1 MAISSRPASL
11 HPPFTLDH
19 QEVIRSENIY
29 LAQRR
34 ALYNQQDPE
43 DTPGKLNNLW
53 GIAFSGGGIRS
64 ATLSLGVI
72 QKLIVEDCFK
82 QFDYMSSVSGG
93 GYMAACFNSLMNNE
107 TDTFFIPKRYR
118 APGERE
124 KIPGLTA
131 DTSPFVRLIETK
143 EKDKAFSEGAKAP
156 EAQKARYI
164 PSQMQTQQKAE
175 ERRGQNEEIVLDYKT
190 PEETRMDVRHQIHHL
205 RTHGEY
211 LTPDRGLL
219 SVDIQKVVGTVLAGI
234 VHNFFLFF
242 LFLTAV
248 VALHFLFF
256 GWLSEGDFFVQ
267 LIGKAQAGGSFME
280 EGYMHYF
287 QKIPASIGSYPTLAA
302 SISGL
307 GLLLSVV
314 FVWLSRNSA
323 KKFKIWDQ
331 PEKILDI
338 IGKIPAGHDH
348 EDYFERRFVAR
359 FGTWNILGGFLVA
372 VIVWGIGRS
381 QGYFAAEDYWMFF
394 GLPALYS
401 IGVFLGI
408 YFILAFVSQQPQQIR
423 YSRSLH
429 GALRGSA
436 FYGLVVSVATPLVLL
451 FLFSISLYW
460 KGTVTAA
467 ESNSSTLISTISSI
481 ASVIAGYFT
490 LNQQGDD
497 SSSMIT
503 RILNK
508 VKGPLLS
515 ILVLLFV
522 GLATY
527 SIIRILSNRLV
538 PDFPIWGLVVATVLF
553 VLSGLYVNSNK
564 LSLHYFYRDRLSEA
578 YLRTDARVS
587 RKGQNRQGMPL
598 INLRNDEDLAL
609 QDLGWQKLKGEA
621 LTEAREKAK
630 KGILNPTLRYD
641 GDKEETIWGPNP
653 RVPYHLIVTALNLQG
668 TDELVRKDLKSD
680 HFIFSRNYIGSHS
693 TGYVRTD
700 RYRKGR
706 TKLARAMT
714 ISAAAVSSGMG
725 FSSFFAQSFITTLLN
740 LRLGYWVENP
750 WFYRHNCDEQWVN
763 SDVKRLMLKL
773 RGWEDVKEPETN
785 EKGKYCL
792 QYNPKKRLTFWPT
805 YLLKEMLGLT
815 TANQRLVNVS
825 DGGHTGDNLGLLP
838 LLRRRCKVIVVCD
851 FEEDRKFGFASF
863 NHLVRMAN
871 IEENIEI
878 DINLQSLEPKSQKD
892 SNLQSSANSVAIGTI
907 NYPDN
912 QKGKLVYLKSSINQ
926 NKLPVNVY
934 NYRKLHSDFPHEST
948 ADQYF
953 DDAQFEAYRSLGFH
967 MGQEAVEVLQQR
979 IDKVQN

>member
-11 HPPFTLDH
+11 HPPFTVDH

-34 ALYNQQDPE
+34 ALYDQQHPA
-43 DTPGKLNNLW
+43 DTPGQLQELW

-64 ATLSLGVI
+64 ATLCLGVI
-72 QKLIVEDCFK
+72 QKLIVADCFK
-82 QFDYMSSVSGG
+82 KFDYMSSVSGG

-107 TDTFFIPKRYR
+107 TDTFFVPKRYQGS
-118 APGERE
+118 AERE
-124 KIPGLTA
+124 KIPGLSA
-131 DTSPFVRLIETK
+131 DTSPLVRLIETRAAA
-143 EKDKAFSEGAKAP
+143 EAFSEGAKP
-156 EAQKARYI
+156 KEAQRARYI
-164 PSQMQTQQKAE
+164 PFQMQTEQKAE
-175 ERRGQNEEIVLDYKT
+175 ERRTQKEAIVLDYKP
-190 PEETRMDVRHQIHHL
+190 PEETKLDVRHQIHHL

-256 GWLSEGDFFVQ
+256 DWLSSGAFFDTI
-267 LIGKAQAGGSFME
+267 IGKANGDSSFMTD
-280 EGYMHYF
+280 GYAVYLEHMMESLGRHPNF
-287 QKIPASIGSYPTLAA
+287 VGG
-302 SISGL
+302 ISAL

-314 FVWLSRNSA
+314 FVALSRSSA
-323 KKFKIWDQ
+323 RKFLESDK
-331 PEKILDI
+331 LANVLGI

-348 EDYFERRFVAR
+348 EDYFERQFVAR
-359 FGTWNILGGFLVA
+359 FGVWNILGGLVVA
-372 VIVWGIGRS
+372 IAAWGIGRW

-394 GLPALYS
+394 ALPAIYS

-408 YFILAFVSQQPQQIR
+408 YFILAFVSQQPRQIR

-460 KGTVTAA
+460 KGTVSSA

-481 ASVIAGYFT
+481 ASVVAGYFT
-490 LNQQGDD
+490 LNQEGGD

-527 SIIRILSNRLV
+527 SIIRILSNQLI
-538 PDFPIWGLVVATVLF
+538 PDFPIWGLGVALVLF
-553 VLSGLYVNSNK
+553 ILTGLYVNSNK

-587 RKGQNRQGMPL
+587 RKGQGRQGMPL
-598 INLRNDEDLAL
+598 INLRNDEDLTL
-609 QDLGWQKLKGEA
+609 EDLGWQKLKDEA
-621 LTEAREKAK
+621 LSEAQEKAN

-641 GDKEETIWGPNP
+641 EDGTIWATNP
-653 RVPYHLIVTALNLQG
+653 RAPYHLIVTALNLQG

-700 RYRKGR
+700 RYRQGR
-706 TKLARAMT
+706 T
-714 ISAAAVSSGMG
+714 
-725 FSSFFAQSFITTLLN
+725 
-740 LRLGYWVENP
+740 
-750 WFYRHNCDEQWVN
+750 
-763 SDVKRLMLKL
+763 
-773 RGWEDVKEPETN
+773 
-785 EKGKYCL
+785 
-792 QYNPKKRLTFWPT
+792 
-805 YLLKEMLGLT
+805 
-815 TANQRLVNVS
+815 
-825 DGGHTGDNLGLLP
+825 
-838 LLRRRCKVIVVCD
+838 
-851 FEEDRKFGFASF
+851 
-863 NHLVRMAN
+863 
-871 IEENIEI
+871 
-878 DINLQSLEPKSQKD
+878 
-892 SNLQSSANSVAIGTI
+892 
-907 NYPDN
+907 
-912 QKGKLVYLKSSINQ
+912 
-926 NKLPVNVY
+926 
-934 NYRKLHSDFPHEST
+934 
-948 ADQYF
+948 
-953 DDAQFEAYRSLGFH
+953 
-967 MGQEAVEVLQQR
+967 
-979 IDKVQN
+979 